1 MHLEPRPRALAV
13 GQAIM
18 QHPGFSQQRSMLE
31 NLLQFDALLDQY
43 ELASGH
49 SMPDDLVVST
59 VMRCLDGGTRRHL
72 EMVMDEN
79 MNYAAL
85 KDKLILLDKN
95 TKAWSGD
102 SFLKHLQIMNQPSS
116 SKLFWLPRTCPNGS
130 GSSPA
135 WTERKVQ
142 GQERFQRQERQ
153 LVRFSFWRTW
163 HGRIERWSKAQV
175 QRQEQE
181 REQRKAQRQAARRKR
196 VWWWKQ

>member
-1 MHLEPRPRALAV
+1 
-13 GQAIM
+13 M

-49 SMPDDLVVST
+49 SMPDDLVAST

-116 SKLFWLPRTCPNGS
+116 SNSSGYQGPPNGS

-153 LVRFSFWRTW
+153 LVRFSLWV
-163 HGRIERWSKAQV
+163 ERASTKARARKGTKESTKASSTKEKGMVVETVATRAEFVVSKANGETNV
-175 QRQEQE
+175 P
-181 REQRKAQRQAARRKR
+181 
-196 VWWWKQ
+196 